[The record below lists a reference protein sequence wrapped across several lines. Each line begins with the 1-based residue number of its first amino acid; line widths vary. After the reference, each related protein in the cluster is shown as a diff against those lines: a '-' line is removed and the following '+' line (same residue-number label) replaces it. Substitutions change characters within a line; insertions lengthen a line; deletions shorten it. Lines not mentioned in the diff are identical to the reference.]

1 MEARCVVVGVVVVVV
16 VVAPRSV
23 HVQSALAVSFDR
35 LASISRGHRPH
46 DLVGLAILSI
56 I

>member
-23 HVQSALAVSFDR
+23 HVQSALAVSFPDWHR
-35 LASISRGHRPH
+35 SLADIGRMIL
-46 DLVGLAILSI
+46 LV
-56 I
+56 